1 MLTHLSIR
9 NMAIAAHLELE
20 FAAGMTALSGETGAG
35 KSIVLDALGLT
46 LGDRS
51 SADVVRHGSDRAD
64 VTAVF
69 DLAKLPHAL
78 SWLKERE
85 LDQDCECIIRRTVT
99 AEGRSRGYLNGQ
111 AVPMQ
116 DLREFGERLME
127 IHSQHEH
134 HSLLKRETQ
143 QQLVDE
149 FGNLTTLRSEVSQR
163 YREWKQKSQKLEQ
176 ILNQNQEAE
185 ARIQLLTYQVE
196 ELDTLALQDGEI
208 DLLEQEQH
216 QLANAESILAS
227 VHQVSDGILEQEGGC
242 LDQLRHGM
250 HVLEDLELNNE
261 KLANARSLVSEALI
275 QLEEAHRELRH
286 LQDEVELDP
295 ERLREVEGRLSTIYD
310 LARKHR
316 VAPDQLAERH
326 QEISSELAELTSDEN
341 NADALT
347 LQVDKLHQDYIDL
360 AAELSGGRTKTATAL
375 QAAVVAQLA
384 NLGMTPEFV
393 IELRPLEE
401 PGILGAEEIEMLIS
415 MNAGQPPKP
424 LRKIA
429 SGGELSRISLAI
441 QVVTAASSQTPTL
454 VFDEVDV
461 GIGGATAEI
470 VGRMLRELGKSAQI
484 LCVTHLAQV
493 ASQANHH
500 LFVTKSIREGAT
512 QSSIHRLN
520 GDDRVHEIA
529 RMLGGV
535 NITEHSL
542 AHAHEMLNASQLTQ

>member
-20 FAAGMTALSGETGAG
+20 FAGGMTALSGETGAG

-64 VTAVF
+64 ITAVF
-69 DLAKLPHAL
+69 DLTRLPHAL
-78 SWLKERE
+78 NWLKERE
-85 LDQDCECIIRRTVT
+85 LDQENECIIRRTVT
-99 AEGRSRGYLNGQ
+99 TEGRSRGYLNGQ

-143 QQLVDE
+143 QQLVDDY
-149 FGNLTTLRSEVSQR
+149 GNLAVLRNQVSHH
-163 YREWKQKSQKLEQ
+163 YREWKQKSQKLTQ

-185 ARIQLLTYQVE
+185 ARIQLLTYQAE
-196 ELDTLALQDGEI
+196 ELEALSLQAGEI
-208 DLLEQEQH
+208 ELLEQEQH
-216 QLANAESILAS
+216 QLANAESILGS
-227 VHQVSDGILEQEGGC
+227 LHQVSDGILEQEGGS
-242 LDQLRHGM
+242 LDQLRHGV
-250 HVLEDLELNNE
+250 HLLQDLELNNE
-261 KLANARSLVSEALI
+261 KLNNAQSLLNEALI
-275 QLEEAHRELRH
+275 QLEEAHHELRH
-286 LQDEVELDP
+286 LQDDIELDP
-295 ERLREVEGRLSTIYD
+295 ERLQEVESRLSTIYE

-316 VAPDQLAERH
+316 IAPEQLAERH
-326 QEISSELAELTSDEN
+326 LEICAELSELTSDEN
-341 NADALT
+341 NAEALT
-347 LQVDKLHQDYIDL
+347 LQVEKLHMEYATM
-360 AAELSGGRTKTATAL
+360 AAELSSARTRTAAEL
-375 QAAVVAQLA
+375 QAAVVTQLA
-384 NLGMTPEFV
+384 YLGMTPEFV
-393 IELRPLEE
+393 IELRPLDE
-401 PGILGAEEIEMLIS
+401 PGALGAEEVEMLIS
-415 MNAGQPPKP
+415 MNAGQPPKA

-470 VGRMLRELGKSAQI
+470 VGRMLKDLGNSAQI

-493 ASQANHH
+493 ASQADHH

-512 QSSIHRLN
+512 QSSIHRLS
-520 GDDRVHEIA
+520 GEDRVHEIA

-542 AHAHEMLNASQLTQ
+542 AHAHEMLSTGQPV